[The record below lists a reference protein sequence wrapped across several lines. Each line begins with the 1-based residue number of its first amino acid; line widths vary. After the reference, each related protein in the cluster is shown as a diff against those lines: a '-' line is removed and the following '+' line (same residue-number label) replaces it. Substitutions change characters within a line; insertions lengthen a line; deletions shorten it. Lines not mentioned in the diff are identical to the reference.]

1 MLVLS
6 LLFAAFMS
14 IPFLVPHAGF
24 TALFGIVPLL
34 FMDVIADSGKVRH
47 FFWWYYLAFVLWNAA
62 TTFWVCN
69 ATVGGGVF
77 AVLANAFQMALI
89 FALYRLSKKKF
100 NPIASHIFLAVMWI
114 AWERFYFSAE
124 ISWPWLTLGNS
135 FAGSIKMIQWYEYT
149 GALGG
154 SLWIWICNLFLFYL
168 LLLVLANRLRDL
180 KPAGRIAL
188 PLFYVIFLAA
198 PIALSMHM
206 YDSYREDKSQSLDV
220 LIGQPNFDP
229 YQKFTSM
236 SQTEQNQVLLDLFSK
251 ELDTSGRKDMPQ
263 LLLAPETFTADIIMN
278 SVHSSETFRTFN
290 NFLQDYPGVNLL
302 FGASTYEY
310 LPGGSPSSYTARQ
323 TLDGH
328 WYETHNTAF
337 ITDSTGREEF
347 CHKSC
352 LVVGTEKMP
361 YPRIFAPLDD
371 KLGGVMGRC
380 IGQGEPSVLHVN
392 LYDSNG
398 RLTSMVPIGCAIC
411 YESVYG
417 EFCTGYA
424 KKGARALTIITN
436 DAWWG
441 DTPGYRQHLSYA
453 SLRAIETR
461 RDIARCG
468 NTGISAFIN
477 QRGDVV
483 SQSHWWERETLEG
496 TVYLNNVQTF
506 FVKNGDIAGR
516 AATLLFLL
524 LLLTLFIRF
533 IIRK

>member
-34 FMDVIADSGKVRH
+34 FMDVIADSGKVKH

-69 ATVGGGVF
+69 ATVGGGIF
-77 AVLANAFQMALI
+77 AVLANALQMALI
-89 FALYRLSKKKF
+89 FWLYRLSKKKF
-100 NPIASHIFLAVMWI
+100 NPLVSHIFLAVMWL

-135 FAGSIKMIQWYEYT
+135 FAGSIKLIQWYEYT
-149 GALGG
+149 GSLGG
-154 SLWIWICNLFLFYL
+154 SLWIWICNLFLFYIL
-168 LLLVLANRLRDL
+168 LLALGNHFREM
-180 KPAGRIAL
+180 KPFGRILL
-188 PLFYVIFLAA
+188 PLLYVAFLAA
-198 PIALSMHM
+198 PVFLSVHM
-206 YDSYREDKSQSLDV
+206 YDSYREDESQSLDV
-220 LIGQPNFDP
+220 LIAQPNFDP

-236 SQTEQNQVLLDLFSK
+236 TQAQQNEVLLDLFAR
-251 ELDTSGRKDMPQ
+251 ELDARADRKLPN
-263 LLLAPETFTADIIMN
+263 LLLAPETFTSDILMN
-278 SVHSSETFRTFN
+278 EISSSATFQTFN
-290 NFLQDYPGVNLL
+290 AFLQNYPGVNLL
-302 FGASTYEY
+302 FGASTFEY
-310 LPGGSPSSYTARQ
+310 LLEDNPSSYTARKAM
-323 TLDGH
+323 DGL
-328 WYETHNTAF
+328 WYETHNSAF
-337 ITDSTGREEF
+337 ITDYTGRQEY

-361 YPRIFAPLDD
+361 YPRILAPLDD

-380 IGQGEPSVLHVN
+380 IGQDKASVLYVHKFN
-392 LYDSNG
+392 DNG
-398 RLTSMVPIGCAIC
+398 IRVQDVPIGCAIC

-417 EFCTGYA
+417 EFCTGYV
-424 KKGARALTIITN
+424 KEGARALTIITN

-477 QRGDVV
+477 QRGDIV
-483 SQSHWWERETLEG
+483 SSSDWWERETLEG
-496 TVYLNNVQTF
+496 KIYLNDEQTF
-506 FVKNGDIAGR
+506 FVRNGDIPGK
-516 AATLLFLL
+516 AATWLFLL
-524 LLLTLFIRF
+524 LLLTLVIRF

>member
-34 FMDVIADSGKVRH
+34 FMDVIADSGKIKL

-62 TTFWVCN
+62 TTFWVSN

-89 FALYRLSKKKF
+89 FAVYRLSKRKF
-100 NPIASHIFLAVMWI
+100 NPVVSHIFLAVMWL

-124 ISWPWLTLGNS
+124 ISWPWLTLGNA
-135 FAGSIKMIQWYEYT
+135 FAQSVKLIQWYEYT

-154 SLWIWICNLFLFYL
+154 SLWIWICNLFLFYIL
-168 LLLVLANRLRDL
+168 LLALGNHFKDM
-180 KPAGRIAL
+180 KPVGRILVPVLYLA
-188 PLFYVIFLAA
+188 FLAA
-198 PIALSMHM
+198 PMFLSLHM
-206 YDSYREDKSQSLDV
+206 YDSYREDESQSLDV
-220 LIGQPNFDP
+220 LIAQPNFDP

-236 SQTEQNQVLLDLFSK
+236 TQRQQNQVLLDLFAG
-251 ELDTSGRKDMPQ
+251 ELDAPGRAAMPQ
-263 LLLAPETFTADIIMN
+263 LLLAPETFTSDIMMN
-278 SVHSSETFRTFN
+278 SVQSSETFKTFN
-290 NFLQDYPGVNLL
+290 AFLQDYPGVNLL

-310 LPGGSPSSYTARQ
+310 LLEKNPASYTARQ
-323 TLDGH
+323 TLDGM
-328 WYETHNTAF
+328 WYETHNSAF
-337 ITDSTGREEF
+337 ITDHTGREDY

-380 IGQGEPSVLHVN
+380 IGQEKASVLYVKSYN
-392 LYDSNG
+392 ENG
-398 RLTSMVPIGCAIC
+398 MLVSQVPIGCAIC

-417 EFCTGYA
+417 EFCTGYV
-424 KKGARALTIITN
+424 KEGARALTIITN

-483 SQSHWWERETLEG
+483 SQSDWWERETLEG
-496 TVYLNNVQTF
+496 KVYLNNEQTF
-506 FVKNGDIAGR
+506 FVRNGDVAGR
-516 AATLLFLL
+516 AATLIFLL
-524 LLLTLFIRF
+524 LLLTLLIRF